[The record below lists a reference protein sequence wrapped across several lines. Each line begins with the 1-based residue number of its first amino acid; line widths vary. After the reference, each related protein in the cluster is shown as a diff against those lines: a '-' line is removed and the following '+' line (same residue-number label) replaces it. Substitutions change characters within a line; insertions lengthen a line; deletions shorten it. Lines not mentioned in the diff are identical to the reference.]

1 MPLVSTLNVYFAKRF
16 ALWIVG
22 LFVGCTLLILL
33 VDVLEVLKRAGER
46 EEFSFLGAL
55 LLSLFRVPFL
65 SEQVLPFATLFGAM
79 ISFLA
84 LSKRLELVVV
94 RSAGVSVWQ
103 FLAPAVFIALI
114 LGVIAILVY
123 NPIAGTLKTWSDD
136 LAVEYLGNQRQSL
149 LQSRERV
156 WLRQDSPDGEA
167 IISAGF
173 AEDQGLTLKDVT
185 IVTFGEDGRYSE
197 RVEAAEARLGDK
209 RWEISDATVYVQGL
223 NPRTYDH
230 YILSTYLGP
239 EEVKEN
245 FAEPETL
252 SVWQL
257 NNFILVAERAGLP
270 THRYVL
276 QFQSLLARPLL
287 LASMVLIAAVVS
299 LGFARFGGL
308 APAIFGGV
316 ISGFMLY
323 VATEVTSDL
332 GSAGTISPV
341 VAAWSPGVIATLLGV
356 TFLLHREDG

>member
-1 MPLVSTLNVYFAKRF
+1 MQIASTLNVYFAKRF

-22 LFVGCTLLILL
+22 LFVGCSLLILL
-33 VDVLEVLKRAGER
+33 VDMLEVLKRAGER
-46 EEFSFLGAL
+46 EEFSLFGAM

-65 SEQVLPFATLFGAM
+65 AEQVLPFATLFGAM

-84 LSKRLELVVV
+84 LSKRLELVVA

-103 FLAPAVFIALI
+103 FLAPPIFVALVVGVLAVLI
-114 LGVIAILVY
+114 Y
-123 NPIAGTLKTWSDD
+123 NPVAGSLKAWSDD

-167 IISAGF
+167 IISAGL
-173 AEDQGLTLKDVT
+173 ATDDGLTLKDVT
-185 IVTFGEDGRYSE
+185 IVTFNSDGRYSE
-197 RVEAAEARLGDK
+197 RVEAAEAKLGDK
-209 RWEISDATVYVQGL
+209 RWEIADATVYVQDL
-223 NPRTYDH
+223 EPRHYDN
-230 YILSTYLGP
+230 YIVSTYLGP

-257 NNFILVAERAGLP
+257 NGFILVAERAGLP

-308 APAIFGGV
+308 APMIFGGV

-332 GSAGTISPV
+332 GSAGTVSPV
-341 VAAWSPGVIATLLGV
+341 VAAWFPGVIATLLGV

>member
-1 MPLVSTLNVYFAKRF
+1 MLTVTTLNVYFAKRF

-22 LFVGCTLLILL
+22 LFIGCTLLILL
-33 VDVLEVLKRAGER
+33 VDMLEVLKRAGER
-46 EEFSFLGAL
+46 EEFSLLGAL
-55 LLSLFRVPFL
+55 LLSLFRVPSL
-65 SEQVLPFATLFGAM
+65 SEQVLPFATLFGSM

-84 LSKRLELVVV
+84 LSKRLELVVA

-103 FLAPAVFIALI
+103 FLAPAVFVAL
-114 LGVIAILVY
+114 VIGLLAILVY
-123 NPIAGTLKTWSDD
+123 NPIAGSLKAWSDD
-136 LAVEYLGNQRQSL
+136 LAVEYLGDQRQSL
-149 LQSRERV
+149 LQTRERV

-167 IISAGF
+167 IISAGL
-173 AEDQGLTLKDVT
+173 ATNDGLVLKDVT
-185 IVTFGEDGRYSE
+185 IISFTEDGRYSE

-209 RWEISDATVYVQGL
+209 RWDVSDATVYVKGL
-223 NPRTYDH
+223 VPHHYDH
-230 YILSTYLGP
+230 YIVSTYLGP

-245 FAEPETL
+245 FADPETL
-252 SVWQL
+252 SIWQL
-257 NNFILVAERAGLP
+257 NGFILVAERAGLP
-270 THRYVL
+270 THRYIL

-287 LASMVLIAAVVS
+287 LASMVLIAGVVS
-299 LGFARFGGL
+299 LGFARFGGM
-308 APAIFGGV
+308 APLIFGGV